1 MKNLTMRL
9 FILIAGLFLSLSAA
23 SAELSLKPVKVAQD
37 VYAVIGDL
45 GGQTYENEGQNN
57 NLGFIV
63 TGDGVLVI
71 NTGPS
76 MRVAKALH
84 AAIKNITPQPVK
96 WAVNLNSQNHQ
107 WLGNGYFKS
116 IGTVILA
123 HKEADRV
130 MRDAGETQIA
140 ANKTLLKEKAAGTT
154 LAYPDELVD
163 DKREIKLGNTVVQ
176 LLHFGQAHT
185 PGDMVVWLP
194 QQKIIFTGDIVYT
207 QRMLGVLPISH
218 SASWVQTFDKLA
230 QLGPMTIIPGHGHP
244 TNLEQ
249 ARKETRDYLVYLRTE
264 VRKFIDNGE
273 MQHDAENKIDQ
284 SRFKYLANFEL
295 LARRNAGQIYLEM
308 EKEAF

>member
-1 MKNLTMRL
+1 MRVPAI
-9 FILIAGLFLSLSAA
+9 FTGLFLALSAQA
-23 SAELSLKPVKVAQD
+23 AELTLTPIRIAPD

-45 GGQTYENEGQNN
+45 GGQTYKNEGLNN

-71 NTGPS
+71 NSGPS
-76 MRVAKALH
+76 TRVAKALH
-84 AAIKNITPQPVK
+84 AAIKKITSQPVK
-96 WAVNLNSQNHQ
+96 WAVNVNSQNHQ

-123 HKEADRV
+123 HKEADRL

-163 DKREIKLGNTVVQ
+163 DKREMKLGNTVVQ

-185 PGDMVVWLP
+185 PGDIVVRLP
-194 QQKIIFTGDIVYT
+194 QQRVVFAGDIVYT
-207 QRMLGVLPISH
+207 ERMLVVLPISH
-218 SASWVQTFDKLA
+218 SGSWVQAFDKLA
-230 QLGPMTIIPGHGHP
+230 QLDPKTIIPGHGHP
-244 TNLEQ
+244 TNLER
-249 ARKETRDYLVYLRTE
+249 ARKETRDYLFYLREE
-264 VRKFIDNGE
+264 VGKSLDRGDTL
-273 MQHDAENKIDQ
+273 QDAVDKIDQ
-284 SRFKYLANFEL
+284 SGFKHLANFDQ
-295 LARRNAGQIYLEM
+295 LARRNANQVYLEM

>member
-1 MKNLTMRL
+1 MRL
-9 FILIAGLFLSLSAA
+9 FILIAGLFLSLPAV
-23 SAELSLKPVKVAQD
+23 SAELILKPVKVAPD
-37 VYAVIGDL
+37 IYAVIGDL
-45 GGQTYENEGQNN
+45 GAQTYENEGLNN

-76 MRVAKALH
+76 LRVAKALH
-84 AAIKNITPQPVK
+84 AAIKNTTPQPVK
-96 WAVNLNSQNHQ
+96 WAVNVNSQNHN

-154 LAYPDELVD
+154 LAYPDRLVD

-185 PGDMVVWLP
+185 PGDIVVWLP
-194 QQKIIFTGDIVYT
+194 QQKVVFAGDIVYT
-207 QRMLGVLPISH
+207 ERMLVVLPISH
-218 SASWVQTFDKLA
+218 SGNWVQAFDKLA
-230 QLGPMTIIPGHGHP
+230 QLDPKTVIPGHGHP
-244 TNLEQ
+244 TNLEW
-249 ARKETRDYLVYLRTE
+249 ARKDTRDYLVYLRNE
-264 VRKFIDNGE
+264 VRKFIDKSE

-284 SRFKYLANFEL
+284 SRFKYLANYEL